1 MWGGIQYL
9 WSPMAIRQAY
19 KRDTTGVEMSCFV
32 DNNGRGGECVVGSSA
47 RSVAAAARHA
57 RRRPPPSSGQMPAP
71 LRGTPDCGRAAAA
84 GDAAAAAA
92 EAAAG
97 VERWRR
103 VRGGRWRRFFSE
115 LAAARGR
122 WPIGYGLEEK
132 CDARCERSC
141 VGPRRIDVRKLLN
154 GRHPVVTRIFSA

>member
-1 MWGGIQYL
+1 
-9 WSPMAIRQAY
+9 MAIRQAY

-84 GDAAAAAA
+84 GDAAAAARGGGGGGCG
-92 EAAAG
+92 EMAAG
-97 VERWRR
+97 AREMAPVLLRAGGGAWKVADRLRAGREVRR
-103 VRGGRWRRFFSE
+103 A
-115 LAAARGR
+115 L
-122 WPIGYGLEEK
+122 
-132 CDARCERSC
+132 
-141 VGPRRIDVRKLLN
+141 
-154 GRHPVVTRIFSA
+154 